1 MQNQT
6 HVQVGA
12 LLELDSKQHL
22 SRPPQKKKNNFVENA
37 LFMNS
42 GDWGKSVQFFRKF
55 LFVLCEASG
64 ENAVAVSS
72 LSPWLL
78 MGSRVLVG
86 LRSGKEGG
94 EVKGDH
100 WKKKRKIELIV
111 GKRRYLSWLVARKMK
126 NLALECLVS
135 RAGVRLVCFLND
147 LILSLV

>member
-1 MQNQT
+1 
-6 HVQVGA
+6 
-12 LLELDSKQHL
+12 
-22 SRPPQKKKNNFVENA
+22 
-37 LFMNS
+37 MNS
-42 GDWGKSVQFFRKF
+42 GDWGKYVQFFRMF

-100 WKKKRKIELIV
+100 WKRKREKIRINIWETEV
-111 GKRRYLSWLVARKMK
+111 SFMVSCTK
-126 NLALECLVS
+126 NEKLGS
-135 RAGVRLVCFLND
+135 RMSCV
-147 LILSLV
+147 